1 MASGIGFLVSGV
13 ILREGLNV
21 RGMNTAATLWCS
33 AAIGTLEDLISRV
46 NIEPDILSVRW
57 ERLRSRDGL
66 HRLV

>member
-33 AAIGTLEDLISRV
+33 AAVGTLEDLISRV